1 MTEPKETEEEKTEMN
16 DTGKIEKTDA
26 TADEIALAIFAAAD
40 SSLNDSNSQTS
51 DDENELGPKN
61 WTTS

>member
-1 MTEPKETEEEKTEMN
+1 MTEPKKTEEEKTEMN
-16 DTGKIEKTDA
+16 DTGTIEKIDA

-51 DDENELGPKN
+51 DDENDEIEC
-61 WTTS
+61 